1 MINHRF
7 LIVVFSITGIVGGC
21 ANPFAPGLDTSA
33 ETSQSILGDQHTVEG
48 VFRNFQYAYT
58 FKDSTIYGQ
67 LLDPNFA
74 FVYTDYDI
82 GIDVSWG
89 RDEDMRTTY
98 GLFMN
103 AQNLDLIWNNT
114 VSFSGDSLTA
124 NVTRS
129 FSMTVT
135 FNPSDIIRV
144 NGYAN
149 ITVVRPTQQSIWKI
163 IRWRDES
170 NF

>member
-1 MINHRF
+1 MNIRRY
-7 LIVVFSITGIVGGC
+7 LIAILLAGGLTMGC
-21 ANPFAPGLDTSA
+21 ANPFAPGLDTST
-33 ETSQSILGDQHTVEG
+33 ESSQSILGDQRTIEG

-74 FVYTDYDI
+74 FVYRDYDK

-124 NVTRS
+124 DITRS

-135 FNPSDIIRV
+135 FNANDIIRV

-149 ITVVRPTQQSIWKI
+149 FIVARPNQQNIWKI
-163 IRWRDES
+163 VAWRDES

>member
-1 MINHRF
+1 MIIHRLSVAVLCVAS
-7 LIVVFSITGIVGGC
+7 LIAGC

-33 ETSQSILGDQHTVEG
+33 ETSQSILGDQRTIEG
-48 VFRNFQYAYT
+48 IFRNFQYAYT
-58 FKDSTIYGQ
+58 FKDTTIYGQ

-74 FVYTDYDI
+74 FVYPDYEN
-82 GIDVSWG
+82 GINISWG

-114 VSFSGDSLTA
+114 VSFSGDSLTVS
-124 NVTRS
+124 VTRS

-149 ITVVRPTQQSIWKI
+149 FTVVRPTQQSLWKI
-163 IRWRDES
+163 ILWRDES
-170 NF
+170 AF

>member
-1 MINHRF
+1 MIVHRI
-7 LIVVFSITGIVGGC
+7 LIIIFFVASLTAGC
-21 ANPFAPGLDTSA
+21 ANPFAPELDTST
-33 ETSQSILGDQHTVEG
+33 EVSNSILGDQRTLEG

-67 LLDPNFA
+67 LLDQNFA
-74 FVYTDYDI
+74 FVYRDYDN
-82 GIDVSWG
+82 GIDISWG

-114 VSFSGDSLTA
+114 VSFSGDSLNI

-149 ITVVRPTQQSIWKI
+149 FNVTRLTQQSIWKI
-163 IRWRDES
+163 ARWRDES